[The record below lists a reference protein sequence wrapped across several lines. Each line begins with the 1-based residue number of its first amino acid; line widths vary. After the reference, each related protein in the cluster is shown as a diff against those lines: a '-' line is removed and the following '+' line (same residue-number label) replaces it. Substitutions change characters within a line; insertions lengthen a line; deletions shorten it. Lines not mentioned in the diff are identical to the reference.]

1 MDGEKIMCN
10 EAEVVKIVNNTMTPQ
25 MLQIQHSIDSL
36 ATKVEFVIG
45 ASAKERSD
53 LAKDLGEA
61 KAEIKSLRQLLYGNG
76 SEKPG
81 LIEQLNS
88 NTKWVQDM
96 KRFINVII
104 GALIVQIIG
113 FMIVIGQHVLAGQ

>member
-1 MDGEKIMCN
+1 
-10 EAEVVKIVNNTMTPQ
+10 
-25 MLQIQHSIDSL
+25 
-36 ATKVEFVIG
+36 
-45 ASAKERSD
+45 
-53 LAKDLGEA
+53 LGEA